1 MGYKRGTRFLDS
13 KKGMDIELWFNVFEL
28 VIVFVVGLVLLD
40 TVNSE
45 VKGTAFEK
53 NYFARDSGLLI
64 NTIYASPGDIEY
76 NYPDK
81 TDNFIFD
88 FKQNKVGVYEQ
99 HEQVE
104 GGIVEY
110 PFAEDKNY
118 DFMYTKIFSK
128 PSTNLIYAKIK
139 DKLQISATI
148 EKFSFGGGDSGGGG
162 AGGSSE

>member
-1 MGYKRGTRFLDS
+1 MGYKRGAKFLDS

-28 VIVFVVGLVLLD
+28 VIVFVAGLVLLE

-53 NYFARDSGLLI
+53 NYFARDSALLI

-81 TDNFIFD
+81 TGNFIFD

-99 HEQVE
+99 HELVE
-104 GGIVEY
+104 GGVAGY
-110 PFAEDKNY
+110 PFAEDINY
-118 DFMYTKIFSK
+118 YFIYKKIL
-128 PSTNLIYAKIK
+128 PPYINLIYKKTKNNIE
-139 DKLQISATI
+139 ITYVP
-148 EKFSFGGGDSGGGG
+148 EKFVATGGVSGGGG
-162 AGGSSE
+162 ASGSFK

>member
-1 MGYKRGTRFLDS
+1 MGYKKRFKFLNS

-28 VIVFVVGLVLLD
+28 VIVFVVGLVLLE

-45 VKGTAFEK
+45 VKGTTFEK
-53 NYFARDSGLLI
+53 NYFARDSALLI

-88 FKQNKVGVYEQ
+88 FRQNKVGVYEQ

-110 PFAEDKNY
+110 PFAEDLNY
-118 DFMYTKIFSK
+118 QFF
-128 PSTNLIYAKIK
+128 YAKLSPK
-139 DKLQISATI
+139 
-148 EKFSFGGGDSGGGG
+148 
-162 AGGSSE
+162 SSQENKIIYSKNKNILKVNN